1 MVFITNSAIALRS
14 NDLTVRVSVILRK
27 NVAVVVTDISTTLAE
42 VIHSDNDFR
51 SVTSATDT
59 VNSPSQ
65 DHPHQDDETKWS
77 HVTPGSNH
85 LL

>member
-1 MVFITNSAIALRS
+1 ML
-14 NDLTVRVSVILRK
+14 SVG
-27 NVAVVVTDISTTLAE
+27 VTDISTTLAK

-77 HVTPGSNH
+77 HDTTGSNH

>member
-1 MVFITNSAIALRS
+1 ML
-14 NDLTVRVSVILRK
+14 
-27 NVAVVVTDISTTLAE
+27 AVVVTDISTTLAE

-77 HVTPGSNH
+77 HVTPGF
-85 LL
+85 